1 MAAHRLAERGTASLG
16 AVAGIG
22 ALLVTLTFFV
32 QVVTWQYARGVVRS
46 AALEAARA
54 SAPIDADAG
63 ACIRRFES
71 VRGQLLGGSLGDG
84 VGAARCAVGE
94 EQVSVTVDVR
104 LEGWLPGSPDW
115 VFTMEASAVRERVA
129 P

>member
-1 MAAHRLAERGTASLG
+1 MSSERGSASIG

-22 ALLVTLTFFV
+22 ALLLTLTLFV
-32 QVVTWQYARGVVRS
+32 QVVAWQYARGVVRS

-54 SAPIDADAG
+54 GAPIEADAG
-63 ACIRRFES
+63 ACARRFES
-71 VRGQLLGGSLGDG
+71 VRGQLLGGDLGDG
-84 VGAARCAVGE
+84 VGTIRCARTDDEVAAA
-94 EQVSVTVDVR
+94 VDVR

-115 VFTMEASAVRERVA
+115 VFEVTATATRERVE